1 MKKAMTFFLSTIIF
15 LSALFIAPPA
25 EVNAV
30 EYNVD
35 VKLKSKSVYLENLDT
50 ETVVYS
56 LEPDARRFPAS
67 TTKIMTY
74 IITAE
79 NVSDMDHTYVTV
91 KGEVLSALDGTGSS
105 VAGLV
110 SGEKLSVYQLLNCLM
125 IPSGNDAALIL
136 ADYIGGGD
144 VSKFVEMMNNKARE
158 LGCTQTHFVNPHG
171 LNDPNHY
178 TTVSDMAKITKYALT
193 LPKFAEISNTVT
205 SDCLGEDRYLVTTN
219 YMIDENRGGE
229 YYYPYASGIK
239 TGSTGNDSG
248 YCLVST
254 ASKNGYTYLCVAYGA
269 PYEDEHGESYDN
281 GAMLDS
287 ADLYRWAFDNL
298 SIKTIIEKND
308 LTKEINLQYAWNKD
322 KLRLKPAQS
331 YSTIMPDDVSVESID
346 KIYDIPESVDA
357 PVKEGDKL
365 GTLTLSY
372 ANQEI
377 AKIDLLAA
385 ESVDRSELLSAL
397 AALRDIVTSQWFMIC
412 FLVVCGLIFIYF
424 LIAAVYNRRKKS
436 NPDVKKYRKF

>member
-1 MKKAMTFFLSTIIF
+1 MKKAMTFLLSTIIF
-15 LSALFIAPPA
+15 LSALIIAPVT

-35 VKLKSKSVYLENLDT
+35 VKLTSKSVYLENLDT
-50 ETVVYS
+50 ESVVFTKA
-56 LEPDARRFPAS
+56 PDERRFPAS

-79 NVSDMDHTYVTV
+79 HVSDFEHTYVTV
-91 KGEVLSALDGTGSS
+91 KQEILSLLDGTGSS
-105 VAGLV
+105 VAGLEN
-110 SGEKLSVYQLLNCLM
+110 GEKLTIFQLLNCLM
-125 IPSGNDAALIL
+125 IPSGNDAALVL

-144 VSKFVEMMNNKARE
+144 ISKFVDMMNEKARE
-158 LGCTQTHFVNPHG
+158 LGCSQTHFANPHG

-205 SDCLGEDRYLVTTN
+205 SDCLGEDRYLITTN

-254 ASKNGYTYLCVAYGA
+254 ASKNGYTYLCIAYGA
-269 PYEDEHGESYDN
+269 PYEDENGESYDN
-281 GAMLDS
+281 GAMIDS
-287 ADLYRWAFDNL
+287 AALYRWAFDNL

-308 LTKEINLQYAWNKD
+308 LTREINLNFAWNKD

-331 YSTIMPDDVSVESID
+331 FSTIMPDEVSIESID
-346 KIYDIPESVDA
+346 KVYDIPEAVDA
-357 PVKEGDKL
+357 PVKEGQKL

-372 ANQEI
+372 ANQKI
-377 AKIDLLAA
+377 AEIDLLAG
-385 ESVDRSELLSAL
+385 ESVDRSELLSSMAVIK
-397 AALRDIVTSQWFMIC
+397 DIVTSKWFITVFIVIC
-412 FLVVCGLIFIYF
+412 ALVMIYF
-424 LIAAVYNRRKKS
+424 IIAAVYSRRKNRNS
-436 NPDVKKYRKF
+436 IVKKERKF

>member
-1 MKKAMTFFLSTIIF
+1 MKKAMTILISSIIF
-15 LSALFIAPPA
+15 LSALFMAPVS

-30 EYNVD
+30 EYNVNIQ
-35 VKLKSKSVYLENLDT
+35 LKSKSIYLENLDT

-56 LEPDARRFPAS
+56 KEPDERRFPAS

-79 NVSDMDHTYVTV
+79 LVSDFEHTQVTV
-91 KGEVLSALDGTGSS
+91 KDEVLSLLDGTGSS
-105 VAGLV
+105 VAGLEN
-110 SGEKLSVYQLLNCLM
+110 GEKLTVYQLLNCLM
-125 IPSGNDAALIL
+125 IPSGNDAALVL

-144 VSKFVEMMNNKARE
+144 ISKFVDMMNDKARE
-158 LGCTQTHFVNPHG
+158 LGCGQTHFANPHG

-193 LPKFAEISNTVT
+193 LPGFAEISDTVT
-205 SDCLGEDRYLVTTN
+205 SDCLGEERYLVTTN

-229 YYYPYASGIK
+229 YYYPYAKGIK

-269 PYEDEHGESYDN
+269 PYEDENGEAYDN

-287 ADLYRWAFDNL
+287 AGLYKWAFENL

-308 LTKEINLQYAWNKD
+308 LTREIDLSFAWNKD
-322 KLRLKPAQS
+322 RLRLKPAQS
-331 YSTIMPDDVSVESID
+331 YSTIMPNDVSLDSID
-346 KIYDIPESVDA
+346 KVYDIPDSVEA
-357 PVKEGDKL
+357 PVKEGQKL

-372 ANQEI
+372 ANQKI
-377 AKIDLLAA
+377 AEIDLLAG
-385 ESVDRSELLSAL
+385 ESVDRSELLSAV
-397 AALRDIVTSQWFMIC
+397 AVIKEIVSSNWFITVFIVIC
-412 FLVVCGLIFIYF
+412 SLVLIYF
-424 LIAAVYNRRKKS
+424 IIAAVYNKRKNS
-436 NPDVKKYRKF
+436 SRAVKKKRKF